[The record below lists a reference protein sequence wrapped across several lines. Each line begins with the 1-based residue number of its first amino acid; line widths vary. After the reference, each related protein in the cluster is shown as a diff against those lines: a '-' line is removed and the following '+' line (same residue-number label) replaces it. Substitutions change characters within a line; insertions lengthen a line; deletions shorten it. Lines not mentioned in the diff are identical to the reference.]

1 MKNFKFCITSRNISF
16 VFPLIVGFDPARHE
30 IAREKKT
37 IEMGN
42 LDNDFFCVVHSRV
55 FCFATDKKT
64 NTHTQPHR

>member
-16 VFPLIVGFDPARHE
+16 VFSLIVGFDPARHE

-42 LDNDFFCVVHSRV
+42 LDNDFFLCSSLARLL
-55 FCFATDKKT
+55 FC
-64 NTHTQPHR
+64 N